1 MLHRYGN
8 RKGICLYILY
18 CYHKACSV
26 EAGLSARETFSL
38 VTDMMVFSLQC
49 IERSFRLML
58 RQFQTKWGNAI
69 KSKQRDQ
76 ELIL

>member
-18 CYHKACSV
+18 CYHMACSV

-49 IERSFRLML
+49 IELSFR
-58 RQFQTKWGNAI
+58 FSDAT
-69 KSKQRDQ
+69 SVSD
-76 ELIL
+76 